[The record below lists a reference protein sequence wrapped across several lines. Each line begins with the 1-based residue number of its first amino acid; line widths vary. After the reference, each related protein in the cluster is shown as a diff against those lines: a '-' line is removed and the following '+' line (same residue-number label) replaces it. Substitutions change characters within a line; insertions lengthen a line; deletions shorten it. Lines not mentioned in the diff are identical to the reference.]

1 MTRVTIHLPEVPVL
15 PRRVRWY
22 FWDTSQSSLLT
33 AKFTQSQSRQIPGT
47 ARVGHKRCSHFPS
60 GFTSA
65 GSLGYLQNHVKKR
78 DALGMLAVFLWED
91 VPQMPFSLIDSQG
104 IALSMVLRNQ
114 QDGYGFVFPDSD
126 SLSWTDGSYFL
137 YLQAHYFEFS

>member
-22 FWDTSQSSLLT
+22 FWDTSRSSLLT

-91 VPQMPFSLIDSQG
+91 VPQMPFFVDRFSRDCSEYGPSKPTGWIWFCISRLRLPILDGWIIFFVSAGSL
-104 IALSMVLRNQ
+104 
-114 QDGYGFVFPDSD
+114 F
-126 SLSWTDGSYFL
+126 
-137 YLQAHYFEFS
+137 